1 MAKLLEEISGEEA
14 LKILRLLSAHDQDI
28 ENRIEELV
36 ENILKDV
43 DLEEISEE
51 VFFNLDNMDVH
62 DLWDQS
68 GARSDGEYI
77 STEEMTYEMIENEI
91 LKDLFSIERGYLNGK
106 TVTCLQRS
114 NHNKLISLFERR
126 TYYGKFHI

>member
-1 MAKLLEEISGEEA
+1 MAKLLEQISGEEA
-14 LKILRLLSAHDQDI
+14 LKILRLLSAQDQDI
-28 ENRIEELV
+28 ENRIEELA
-36 ENILKDV
+36 ENILKNV

-51 VFFNLDNMDVH
+51 VFFNLDNFDVH

-68 GARSDGEYI
+68 GARSDGGYI
-77 STEEMTYEMIENEI
+77 STEEMAYEMIENEI
-91 LKDLFSIERGYLNGK
+91 LKDLFFIERGYQNGK

-126 TYYGKFHI
+126 T